1 MLKCKISYALG
12 GQAALNDNGVRPC
25 SRHGRKGS
33 VEFLIRSAH
42 HDWLN
47 IDTCDAARTLS
58 FIENY
63 NPALNGS
70 ATGARSTDTRTW
82 KDLNGNDIAEE
93 SELGPSTN
101 LSFGLRN
108 LSTPDPNLRRGFQT
122 LYNIAIQHELHPGLA
137 VSASYNRRGFHN
149 LRWTDNTAASLSDYS
164 IVNIADPRAQDV
176 ILESLDVEVAG

>member
-1 MLKCKISYALG
+1 MGRLTTNLGLRWDYYRGDVPAQQMPAGRFVPVRNFPAVDNLPVWKDLAPRVGLSYDLFSNSKTAL
-12 GQAALNDNGVRPC
+12 
-25 SRHGRKGS
+25 KGS
-33 VEFLIRSAH
+33 IGKYTDQEA
-42 HDWLN
+42 
-47 IDTCDAARTLS
+47 LS

-108 LSTPDPNLRRGFQT
+108 LSAPDPNLKRGFQT
-122 LYNIAIQHELHPGLA
+122 LYNISIQHELH
-137 VSASYNRRGFHN
+137 
-149 LRWTDNTAASLSDYS
+149 
-164 IVNIADPRAQDV
+164 
-176 ILESLDVEVAG
+176 AG